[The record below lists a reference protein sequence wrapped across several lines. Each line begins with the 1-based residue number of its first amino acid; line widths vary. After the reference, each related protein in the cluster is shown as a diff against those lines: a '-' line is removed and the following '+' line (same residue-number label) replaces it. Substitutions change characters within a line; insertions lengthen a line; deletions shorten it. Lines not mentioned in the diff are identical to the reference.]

1 MNDQIEARRTDR
13 GWLAILPARGL
24 AAHAKTREEAIRE
37 VREALELVQR
47 LAARWSGSEATQA
60 STLDRNTGR

>member
-1 MNDQIEARRTDR
+1 MNDQIEARRTER

-37 VREALELVQR
+37 VREAVELVQR
-47 LAARWSGSEATQA
+47 LAARWEATHA